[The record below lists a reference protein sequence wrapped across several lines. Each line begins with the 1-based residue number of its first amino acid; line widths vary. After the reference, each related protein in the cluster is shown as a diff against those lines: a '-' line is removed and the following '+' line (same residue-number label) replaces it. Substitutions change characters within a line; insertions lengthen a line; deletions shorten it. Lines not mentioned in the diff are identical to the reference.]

1 MNLALLKGVERYL
14 QGMQSIAVAKRK
26 DSNLFLFVFRDTS
39 GARQSLYFDMS
50 KAQSHIFIAPKEI
63 LQTREFNAPF
73 DTKLTQCTTNAEIQK
88 VQVDGENRILQFL
101 LTQKGKYKKQ
111 SFWLMCEFTGKHT
124 NMIICDEKLIVIEAL
139 RHIPHSK
146 SWREVKVGAFLESL
160 PQRAGEKIESLS
172 QSETQEE
179 LIAAYQKHYLSKQ
192 EQKKHNAIMSLQAK
206 KAKLEQVLADLP
218 QYESLI
224 ESAALYAKYGELL
237 FTHLH
242 TLPPYKCQNAE
253 VEVKDFNGKNVLV
266 PLPQNVRDFTEAGN
280 FYYTQSKKLNK
291 KAKHLHLQQENL
303 EYKINFIC
311 DEIAFVERFGEVE
324 LGNFYY
330 TQSKKLNKKAKHLHL
345 QQENLEYK
353 INFICDEIAF
363 VERFGEVELFAKN
376 PKLKN
381 AGAKQKAEKAEFES
395 FFIDGYK
402 VSVGRNAKENQKLL
416 EVARAEDLWFHI
428 RDVPSAHLIIHCGKN
443 TPPNEVL
450 YKSAEILVG
459 LYAARKGVGDFVVD
473 FTKRRFVKLS
483 QNAQVTYSKHT
494 SIICKA
500 DSTECKVVG

>member
-88 VQVDGENRILQFL
+88 VRVDGENRILQFL

-139 RHIPHSK
+139 RHIPQSK

-172 QSETQEE
+172 ESETQEE

-192 EQKKHNAIMSLQAK
+192 EQKKHNAIMSLKAK

-311 DEIAFVERFGEVE
+311 DEM
-324 LGNFYY
+324 
-330 TQSKKLNKKAKHLHL
+330 
-345 QQENLEYK
+345 
-353 INFICDEIAF
+353 AF
-363 VERFGEVELFAKN
+363 VERFGEVELFSKN

-402 VSVGRNAKENQKLL
+402 ISVGRNAKENQRLL

-428 RDVPSAHLIIHCGKN
+428 KDVPSSHLIIHCGKN

-450 YKSAEILVG
+450 HKSAEILVG
-459 LYAARKGVGDFVVD
+459 LYIARKGVGDFVVD
-473 FTKRRFVKLS
+473 YTKRRFVKLS
-483 QNAQVTYSKHT
+483 QNAQVTYAKYT

-500 DSTECKVVG
+500 DSTECKVVGRISV

>member
-160 PQRAGEKIESLS
+160 PQRAGEKTESLS

-218 QYESLI
+218 QYETLL
-224 ESAALYAKYGELL
+224 ETAALYAKYGELL

-266 PLPQNVRDFTEAGN
+266 PLPQNMRDFTEA
-280 FYYTQSKKLNK
+280 
-291 KAKHLHLQQENL
+291 
-303 EYKINFIC
+303 
-311 DEIAFVERFGEVE
+311 
-324 LGNFYY
+324 GNFYY

-381 AGAKQKAEKAEFES
+381 VGAKQKAEKAEFES

-402 VSVGRNAKENQKLL
+402 ISVGRNAKENQKLL

-428 RDVPSAHLIIHCGKN
+428 KDVPSSHLIIHCGKQM
-443 TPPNEVL
+443 PPNAIL
-450 YKSAEILVG
+450 HKSAEILVG

-473 FTKRRFVKLS
+473 YTKRRFVKLS

-500 DSTECKVVG
+500 DSTECKVVR

>member
-146 SWREVKVGAFLESL
+146 SWREVKVGMLLESL
-160 PQRAGEKIESLS
+160 PQRAGEKTESLS

-266 PLPQNVRDFTEAGN
+266 PLPQNMRDFTEA
-280 FYYTQSKKLNK
+280 
-291 KAKHLHLQQENL
+291 
-303 EYKINFIC
+303 
-311 DEIAFVERFGEVE
+311 
-324 LGNFYY
+324 GNFYY

-381 AGAKQKAEKAEFES
+381 VGAKQKAEKAEFES

-402 VSVGRNAKENQKLL
+402 ISVGRNAKENQKLL

-428 RDVPSAHLIIHCGKN
+428 KDVPSSHLIIHCGKQM
-443 TPPNEVL
+443 PPNAIL
-450 YKSAEILVG
+450 HKSAEILVG

-473 FTKRRFVKLS
+473 YTKRRFVKLS
-483 QNAQVTYSKHT
+483 QNAQVTYAKHT

-500 DSTECKVVG
+500 SNAECKVVG

>member
-39 GARQSLYFDMS
+39 GAKQSLYFDMS

-63 LQTREFNAPF
+63 MAVREFNAPF

-139 RHIPHSK
+139 RHIPQSK
-146 SWREVKVGAFLESL
+146 SWREVKVGMLLESL

-172 QSETQEE
+172 QSETQEG
-179 LIAAYQKHYLSKQ
+179 LIVAYQKHYLSKQ

-266 PLPQNVRDFTEAGN
+266 PLPQNMRDFTEAGN
-280 FYYTQSKKLNK
+280 W
-291 KAKHLHLQQENL
+291 
-303 EYKINFIC
+303 
-311 DEIAFVERFGEVE
+311 
-324 LGNFYY
+324 YY

-381 AGAKQKAEKAEFES
+381 VGAKQKAEKAEFES

-402 VSVGRNAKENQKLL
+402 ISVGRNAKENQKLL

-428 RDVPSAHLIIHCGKN
+428 KDVPSSHLIIHCGKQM
-443 TPPNEVL
+443 PPNAIL
-450 YKSAEILVG
+450 HKSAEILVG

-473 FTKRRFVKLS
+473 YTKRRFVKLS

-500 DSTECKVVG
+500 SNAECKVVG

>member
-111 SFWLMCEFTGKHT
+111 SFRLMCEFTGKHT

-146 SWREVKVGAFLESL
+146 SWREVKVGMLLESL
-160 PQRAGEKIESLS
+160 PQRAGEKTESLS

-324 LGNFYY
+324 L
-330 TQSKKLNKKAKHLHL
+330 
-345 QQENLEYK
+345 
-353 INFICDEIAF
+353 
-363 VERFGEVELFAKN
+363 FAKN

-402 VSVGRNAKENQKLL
+402 VSMGRNAKENQRLL

-450 YKSAEILVG
+450 HKSAEILVG
-459 LYAARKGVGDFVVD
+459 LYVARKGVGDFVVD

>member
-14 QGMQSIAVAKRK
+14 QGMQSIAMAKRK

-179 LIAAYQKHYLSKQ
+179 LIAAYQKHYLFKQ

-218 QYESLI
+218 QYETLL

-237 FTHLH
+237 FSHLH

-266 PLPQNVRDFTEAGN
+266 PLPQNMRDFTEAGN

-303 EYKINFIC
+303 
-311 DEIAFVERFGEVE
+311 A
-324 LGNFYY
+324 
-330 TQSKKLNKKAKHLHL
+330 
-345 QQENLEYK
+345 YK

-381 AGAKQKAEKAEFES
+381 VGAKQKAEKAEFES

-402 VSVGRNAKENQKLL
+402 ISVGRNAKENQKLL

-428 RDVPSAHLIIHCGKN
+428 KDVPSSHLIIHCGKQM
-443 TPPNEVL
+443 PPNAIL
-450 YKSAEILVG
+450 HKSAEILVG

-483 QNAQVTYSKHT
+483 QNAQVTYAKHT

>member
-14 QGMQSIAVAKRK
+14 QGMRSIAVAKRK

-39 GARQSLYFDMS
+39 GTRQSLYFDMS

-139 RHIPHSK
+139 RHIPQSK
-146 SWREVKVGAFLESL
+146 SWREVKVGMLLESL
-160 PQRAGEKIESLS
+160 PQRAGEKTESLS

-218 QYESLI
+218 QYETLL
-224 ESAALYAKYGELL
+224 ETAALYAKYGELL
-237 FTHLH
+237 FSHLH

-266 PLPQNVRDFTEAGN
+266 PLPPNVRDFTEA
-280 FYYTQSKKLNK
+280 
-291 KAKHLHLQQENL
+291 
-303 EYKINFIC
+303 
-311 DEIAFVERFGEVE
+311 
-324 LGNFYY
+324 GNFYY

-381 AGAKQKAEKAEFES
+381 VGAKQKAEKAEFES

-402 VSVGRNAKENQKLL
+402 ISVGRNAKENQKLL

-428 RDVPSAHLIIHCGKN
+428 KDVPSSHLIIHCGKQM
-443 TPPNEVL
+443 PPNAIL
-450 YKSAEILVG
+450 HKSAEILVG

-483 QNAQVTYSKHT
+483 QNAQVTYAKHT

-500 DSTECKVVG
+500 SNAECKVVG

>member
-39 GARQSLYFDMS
+39 GAKQSLYFDMS

-160 PQRAGEKIESLS
+160 PQRAGEKTESLS
-172 QSETQEE
+172 QSETQEG

-192 EQKKHNAIMSLQAK
+192 EQKKQSAIASLKAK

-266 PLPQNVRDFTEAGN
+266 PLPPNVRDFTEAGN

-291 KAKHLHLQQENL
+291 KAKHLHLQ
-303 EYKINFIC
+303 
-311 DEIAFVERFGEVE
+311 R
-324 LGNFYY
+324 
-330 TQSKKLNKKAKHLHL
+330 
-345 QQENLEYK
+345 ENLEYK

-363 VERFGEVELFAKN
+363 VERFGEVELFSKN

-402 VSVGRNAKENQKLL
+402 ISVGRNAKENQKLL

-450 YKSAEILVG
+450 HKSAEILVG

>member
-146 SWREVKVGAFLESL
+146 SWREVKVGMLLESL
-160 PQRAGEKIESLS
+160 PQRAGEKTESLS

-266 PLPQNVRDFTEAGN
+266 PLPQNMRDFTEAGN
-280 FYYTQSKKLNK
+280 FYYTQ
-291 KAKHLHLQQENL
+291 
-303 EYKINFIC
+303 
-311 DEIAFVERFGEVE
+311 R
-324 LGNFYY
+324 
-330 TQSKKLNKKAKHLHL
+330 KKLNKKAKHLHL

-381 AGAKQKAEKAEFES
+381 VGAKQKAEKAEFES

-402 VSVGRNAKENQKLL
+402 ISVGRNAKENQKLL

-428 RDVPSAHLIIHCGKN
+428 KDVPSSHLIIHCGKQM
-443 TPPNEVL
+443 PPNAIL
-450 YKSAEILVG
+450 HKSAEILVG

-473 FTKRRFVKLS
+473 YTKRRFVKLS
-483 QNAQVTYSKHT
+483 QNAQVTYAKHT

-500 DSTECKVVG
+500 SNAECKVVG

>member
-324 LGNFYY
+324 L
-330 TQSKKLNKKAKHLHL
+330 
-345 QQENLEYK
+345 
-353 INFICDEIAF
+353 
-363 VERFGEVELFAKN
+363 FAKN

>member
-139 RHIPHSK
+139 RHIPQSK
-146 SWREVKVGAFLESL
+146 SWREVKVGMLLESL
-160 PQRAGEKIESLS
+160 PQRAGEKTESLS

-266 PLPQNVRDFTEAGN
+266 PLPQNMRDFTEA
-280 FYYTQSKKLNK
+280 
-291 KAKHLHLQQENL
+291 
-303 EYKINFIC
+303 
-311 DEIAFVERFGEVE
+311 
-324 LGNFYY
+324 GNFYY

-381 AGAKQKAEKAEFES
+381 VGAKQKAEKAEFES

-402 VSVGRNAKENQKLL
+402 ISVGRNAKENQKLL
-416 EVARAEDLWFHI
+416 EMARAEDLWFHI
-428 RDVPSAHLIIHCGKN
+428 KDVPSSHLIIHCGKQM
-443 TPPNEVL
+443 PPNAIL
-450 YKSAEILVG
+450 HKSAEILVG

-483 QNAQVTYSKHT
+483 QNAQVTYAKHT

-500 DSTECKVVG
+500 SNAECKVVG

>member
-146 SWREVKVGAFLESL
+146 SWREVKVGMLLESL

-324 LGNFYY
+324 L
-330 TQSKKLNKKAKHLHL
+330 
-345 QQENLEYK
+345 
-353 INFICDEIAF
+353 
-363 VERFGEVELFAKN
+363 FAKN

-381 AGAKQKAEKAEFES
+381 VGAKQKAEKAEFES

-402 VSVGRNAKENQKLL
+402 ISVGRNAKENQKLL

-428 RDVPSAHLIIHCGKN
+428 KDVPSSHLIIHCGKQM
-443 TPPNEVL
+443 PPNAIL
-450 YKSAEILVG
+450 HKSAEILVG

-483 QNAQVTYSKHT
+483 QNAQVTYAKHT

-500 DSTECKVVG
+500 SNAECKVVG

>member
-14 QGMQSIAVAKRK
+14 QGMQSIAMAKRK

-39 GARQSLYFDMS
+39 GAKQSLYFDMS

-139 RHIPHSK
+139 RHIPQSK
-146 SWREVKVGAFLESL
+146 SWREVKVGVFLESL
-160 PQRAGEKIESLS
+160 PQRAGEKTESLS

-237 FTHLH
+237 FSHLH

-253 VEVKDFNGKNVLV
+253 VEVKDFNGKNVFV
-266 PLPQNVRDFTEAGN
+266 PLPQNMRNFTEAGN
-280 FYYTQSKKLNK
+280 W
-291 KAKHLHLQQENL
+291 
-303 EYKINFIC
+303 
-311 DEIAFVERFGEVE
+311 
-324 LGNFYY
+324 YY

-381 AGAKQKAEKAEFES
+381 VGAKQKAEKAEFES

-402 VSVGRNAKENQKLL
+402 ISVGRNAKENQRLL

-428 RDVPSAHLIIHCGKN
+428 KDVPSAHLIIHCGKN

-459 LYAARKGVGDFVVD
+459 LYVARKGVGDFVVD
-473 FTKRRFVKLS
+473 YTKRRFVKLS

>member
-14 QGMQSIAVAKRK
+14 QGMQSIAMAKRK

-160 PQRAGEKIESLS
+160 PQRAGEKTESLS
-172 QSETQEE
+172 QSKTQEE

-192 EQKKHNAIMSLQAK
+192 EQKKYNAIMSLQAK
-206 KAKLEQVLADLP
+206 KAKLKQVLADLP

-237 FTHLH
+237 FSHLH
-242 TLPPYKCQNAE
+242 TLPPYKCQSAE

-266 PLPQNVRDFTEAGN
+266 PLPQNMRDFTEAGN
-280 FYYTQSKKLNK
+280 W
-291 KAKHLHLQQENL
+291 
-303 EYKINFIC
+303 
-311 DEIAFVERFGEVE
+311 
-324 LGNFYY
+324 YY

-381 AGAKQKAEKAEFES
+381 VGAKQKAEKAEFES

-402 VSVGRNAKENQKLL
+402 ISVGRNAKENQKLL

-428 RDVPSAHLIIHCGKN
+428 KDVPSSHLIIHCGKQM
-443 TPPNEVL
+443 PPNAIL
-450 YKSAEILVG
+450 HKSAEILVG

-483 QNAQVTYSKHT
+483 QNAQVTYAKHT

-500 DSTECKVVG
+500 DSTECRVVG

>member
-39 GARQSLYFDMS
+39 GAKQSLYFDMS

-160 PQRAGEKIESLS
+160 PQRAGEKTESLS
-172 QSETQEE
+172 ESKTQEE
-179 LIAAYQKHYLSKQ
+179 LILAYQKHYLSKQ

-266 PLPQNVRDFTEAGN
+266 PLPQNMRDFIEAGN

-311 DEIAFVERFGEVE
+311 DEIAFV
-324 LGNFYY
+324 
-330 TQSKKLNKKAKHLHL
+330 K
-345 QQENLEYK
+345 
-353 INFICDEIAF
+353 
-363 VERFGEVELFAKN
+363 RFGEVELFSKN
-376 PKLKN
+376 PKFKN
-381 AGAKQKAEKAEFES
+381 VGAKQKAEKAEFES

-402 VSVGRNAKENQKLL
+402 ISVGRNAKENQKLL

-428 RDVPSAHLIIHCGKN
+428 KDVPSSHLIIHCGKN

-473 FTKRRFVKLS
+473 YTKRRFVKLS
-483 QNAQVTYSKHT
+483 QNAQVTYAKHT

-500 DSTECKVVG
+500 SNAECKVVG

>member
-39 GARQSLYFDMS
+39 GAKQSLYFDMS

-146 SWREVKVGAFLESL
+146 SWREVKVGMLLESL
-160 PQRAGEKIESLS
+160 PQRAGEKTESLS

-179 LIAAYQKHYLSKQ
+179 LIAAYQKHYLFKQ
-192 EQKKHNAIMSLQAK
+192 EQKKHNAITSLQAK

-218 QYESLI
+218 QYETLL

-237 FTHLH
+237 FSHLH

-266 PLPQNVRDFTEAGN
+266 PLPQNMRDFTEAGN

-303 EYKINFIC
+303 
-311 DEIAFVERFGEVE
+311 A
-324 LGNFYY
+324 
-330 TQSKKLNKKAKHLHL
+330 
-345 QQENLEYK
+345 YK

-381 AGAKQKAEKAEFES
+381 VGAKQKAEKAEFES

-402 VSVGRNAKENQKLL
+402 ISVGRNAKENQKLL

-428 RDVPSAHLIIHCGKN
+428 KDVPSSHLIIHCGKQM
-443 TPPNEVL
+443 PPNAIL
-450 YKSAEILVG
+450 HKSAEILVG

-483 QNAQVTYSKHT
+483 QNAQVTYAKHT

>member
-1 MNLALLKGVERYL
+1 MLKGVERYL

-146 SWREVKVGAFLESL
+146 SWREVKVGMLLESL
-160 PQRAGEKIESLS
+160 PQRAGEKTESLS

-266 PLPQNVRDFTEAGN
+266 PLPQNMRDFTEA
-280 FYYTQSKKLNK
+280 
-291 KAKHLHLQQENL
+291 
-303 EYKINFIC
+303 
-311 DEIAFVERFGEVE
+311 
-324 LGNFYY
+324 GNFYY

-381 AGAKQKAEKAEFES
+381 VGAKQKAEKAEFES

-402 VSVGRNAKENQKLL
+402 ISVGRNAKENQKLL

-428 RDVPSAHLIIHCGKN
+428 KDVPSSHLIIHCGKQM
-443 TPPNEVL
+443 PPNAIL
-450 YKSAEILVG
+450 HKSAEILVG

-473 FTKRRFVKLS
+473 YTKRRFVKLS
-483 QNAQVTYSKHT
+483 QNAQVTYAKHT

-500 DSTECKVVG
+500 SNAECKVVG